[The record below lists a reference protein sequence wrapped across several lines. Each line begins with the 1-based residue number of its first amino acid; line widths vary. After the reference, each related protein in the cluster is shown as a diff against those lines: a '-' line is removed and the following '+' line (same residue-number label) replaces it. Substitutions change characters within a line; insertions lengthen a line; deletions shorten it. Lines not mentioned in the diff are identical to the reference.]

1 MFLFPSRGRQTRC
14 ALVTGLQTWALPI
27 LRGGAR
33 LVAAMKR
40 LKAAEPRYA
49 GIAVQDMACL
59 FACQDHITVHL
70 RAPDKIGYVLGRF
83 DGDEDSVRAILDY
96 AVLRSEEHTSEL
108 QSLMRISYAVFC
120 LKKKKNNKTTN
131 NGDKNK

>member
-83 DGDEDSVRAILDY
+83 DGDEDSARAIRDY
-96 AVLRSEEHTSEL
+96 AVLHAASEAGRVAYSRWPARSEG
-108 QSLMRISYAVFC
+108 RRVG
-120 LKKKKNNKTTN
+120 K
-131 NGDKNK
+131 GGVR